1 MRIRSL
7 IILML
12 LTVVIPAFGIT
23 PEEVMRKTVSK
34 LESASGISAVVSVKG
49 GMGDASAMV
58 LMDGN
63 RSFMESPQVGKQW
76 FDGVN
81 MWTLNPKT
89 KEVTVSRPDPSEL
102 LDANP
107 LLYLKEY
114 EGRYR
119 LYFSKRKESGRY
131 LVLLNPR
138 GKSDVKAIEVAVN
151 NKTFLP
157 ERIIL
162 RSQDDVRS
170 TVLISKLDLNRKFK
184 AGEFNF
190 PSNKYK
196 DYEIVDLR

>member
-7 IILML
+7 IILIL

-49 GMGDASAMV
+49 GMGDGSATV
-58 LMDGN
+58 LTDGN

-107 LLYLKEY
+107 LLYLKGY